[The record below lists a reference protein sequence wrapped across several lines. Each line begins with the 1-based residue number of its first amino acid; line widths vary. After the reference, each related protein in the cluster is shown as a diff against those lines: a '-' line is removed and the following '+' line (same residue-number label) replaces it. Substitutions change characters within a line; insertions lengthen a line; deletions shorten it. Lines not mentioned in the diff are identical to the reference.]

1 MPHRLALVCWFCLL
15 SSLMADDVLEQAIKS
30 WKGDVLTIGRDDR
43 GEPLRVLVDPGAW
56 EYDQEKRR
64 FFFII
69 DVGDDDEPLS
79 TACQLIEDMDSIR
92 ENPHFN
98 IVRTLVLVSP
108 DMVPGE
114 RGRERLLSFPPKGEA
129 YKTPGE
135 ITAASIWRYA
145 AWFGPEAIVD
155 YHSEQL
161 AEYQEFA
168 QAHESNEQ
176 VTPDWKPGA
185 FAVAARHDLGGLG
198 IPLVAR
204 SPVFS
209 RLKLPTAEQRT
220 ISAKWARLEPWVIR
234 NSDGGDVAA
243 PSQTRIEIQRRLD
256 RTPEQVVNELLSVY
270 GDQLNS
276 VMYQSAL
283 AVLSRQRW
291 AISQK
296 NDEQLQQVQRIL
308 NPYLLGEK
316 EALKGL
322 GNGSQYAGH
331 LAFAEWARH
340 SGDAAAIKLVQA
352 AADRGFDDQGQPLEA
367 MPTHNEMS
375 DAVFMACPILTAAAE
390 LTGEQKYL
398 DMAGRH
404 FRFMRK
410 LCQRDDGLYRH
421 SPLCE
426 APWGRGNGFPAL
438 GLALSLTDL
447 DSILADAN
455 RAALHPAARELRTEF
470 RDALQ
475 QHLSAL
481 LEHQDV
487 TGMWR
492 QVIDDPRAYRE
503 MTSTCMIGFALQRSL
518 DRGWLTE
525 EKYQTAV
532 DRAWQAVKVRTG
544 AHGELMDVCTG
555 TGKQKTLD
563 DYLNRTAIWGK
574 DERGGAMALMFATER
589 ALGNEK

>member
-1 MPHRLALVCWFCLL
+1 AVFCWLCML
-15 SSLMADDVLEQAIKS
+15 SPLMADDVLEQAIQS

-43 GEPLRVLVDPGAW
+43 GEPLRVLIDPEAW
-56 EYDQEKRR
+56 EYHADEIRY
-64 FFFII
+64 FTLI
-69 DVGDDDEPLS
+69 DVGDDPTEVRDA
-79 TACQLIEDMDSIR
+79 TAIFKQNQEAPQIDSGIR
-92 ENPHFN
+92 K
-98 IVRTLVLVSP
+98 VRAYLFVTPV
-108 DMVPGE
+108 MVPGKQ
-114 RGRERLLSFPPKGEA
+114 GRERLLEFSSQGSA
-129 YKTPGE
+129 YNTPGE
-135 ITAASIWRYA
+135 VTMATVLRFA
-145 AWFGPEAIVD
+145 AWFGPDLVMEV
-155 YHSEQL
+155 HSSQL
-161 AEYQEFA
+161 AEYQDFLRAYSADNSLSPE
-168 QAHESNEQ
+168 
-176 VTPDWKPGA
+176 WKPGSLA
-185 FAVAARHDLGGLG
+185 NEIQSDLLGLG
-198 IPLVAR
+198 APRVGR
-204 SPVFS
+204 
-209 RLKLPTAEQRT
+209 
-220 ISAKWARLEPWVIR
+220 
-234 NSDGGDVAA
+234 AA
-243 PSQTRIEIQRRLD
+243 PLGAAYDDREKITAMRQWGMMHPWKKKDGSGGTRYVPSQPRIEIQRRID
-256 RTPEQVVNELLSVY
+256 RTPEQVADELLSVY

-276 VMYQSAL
+276 VMYQPAL

-291 AISQK
+291 AISRHD
-296 NDEQLQQVQRIL
+296 DEQLQQVQGIL
-308 NPYLLGEK
+308 NPYLSGDK
-316 EALKGL
+316 EPLKGL

-398 DMAGRH
+398 DMAGQH

-410 LCQRDDGLYRH
+410 LCQREDGIYRH

-447 DSILADAN
+447 DSILANAD
-455 RAALHPAARELRTEF
+455 RAALHPVARELRTEF
-470 RDALQ
+470 RDALE

-518 DRGWLTE
+518 DRGWLTD
-525 EKYQTAV
+525 EKYKTAV

-589 ALGNEK
+589 ELTERE